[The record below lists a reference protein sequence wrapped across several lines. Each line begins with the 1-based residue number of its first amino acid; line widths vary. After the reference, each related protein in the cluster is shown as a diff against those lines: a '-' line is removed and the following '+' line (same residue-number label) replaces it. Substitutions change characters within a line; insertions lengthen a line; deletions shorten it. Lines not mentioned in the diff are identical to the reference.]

1 MNKATIRTWYL
12 ASVTLCGF
20 AVALISAYRLPLAAL
35 DVKFAVLVAVT
46 LLVARITLRIP
57 RARGR
62 VSVSDIFVFLTLLL
76 YGGEAAVLLATVEA
90 FVSSLYFSRKTL
102 IRSFNASVMGV
113 STFVTASVLSIL
125 FGNVTELRG
134 HYPAKLMVAL
144 SVMTLVQYAMNSGLA
159 AVSLSLK
166 SGEPVWGNWYRN
178 FRWTSITYFASA
190 FGAETV
196 ARLIDELGTF
206 AFIAT
211 TPIIAVIY
219 FTYRTYTHNIEAAAA
234 QAEQARLHVAEL
246 NYLLR
251 EQECISKA
259 LEESEAHFR
268 TAFDYAVI
276 GMALVSPE
284 GRWLRVNQSL
294 SQIVGYGEDELLRT
308 DFQAITH
315 RDDLGRDLAEVYRM
329 VTGEI
334 LTFQLE
340 KRFIHKHGH
349 EMWTSTSASL
359 VRDAEDRPLH
369 FIFQIQDITERK
381 RAEAAIHTLS
391 LVDELTGLYNRR
403 GFMAFSEQHLNS
415 VHRSEK
421 GLAIVYADLDD
432 LKQINDCFGHTEGDR
447 TLIKTAEL
455 FKETFRSSDV
465 IGRLGGDEF
474 TVLAAVD
481 PDGGV
486 EELLARLE
494 RKVADYN
501 QLKITP
507 YKISISIGVAALK
520 PGQYRSMEELLVEAD
535 KAMYQNKRARKTR
548 PSVVEDDDEALNEAV
563 A

>member
-1 MNKATIRTWYL
+1 MNKPTIRTGYL

-20 AVALISAYRLPLAAL
+20 AVALISAYRLPLATL
-35 DVKFAVLVAVT
+35 DLKFAVLAVVT
-46 LLVARITLRIP
+46 MLVARITVRIP
-57 RARGR
+57 RALGR

-90 FVSSLYFSRKTL
+90 FVSSLYFSKRFL
-102 IRSFNASVMGV
+102 IRGFNASVMGV
-113 STFVTASVLSIL
+113 STFVTASVLAGL
-125 FGNVTELRG
+125 FGNVTDLRG
-134 HYPAKLMVAL
+134 QYPAKLMIAL

-159 AVSLSLK
+159 TISLSLK
-166 SGEPVWGNWYRN
+166 SGESVGKNWYRN

-219 FTYRTYTHNIEAAAA
+219 FTYRTYTRNIEASAA

-246 NYLLR
+246 NHLLC
-251 EQECISKA
+251 EQESISKA

-284 GRWLRVNQSL
+284 GRWLRVNPAL
-294 SQIVGYGEDELLRT
+294 CKIVGYSEEELLRT
-308 DFQAITH
+308 DFQSITH
-315 RDDLGRDLAEVYRM
+315 REDLGRDLAESYRM
-329 VTGEI
+329 LAGEI

-340 KRFIHKHGH
+340 KRFIHKHGL

-359 VRDAEDRPLH
+359 VRDAVGAPLH
-369 FIFQIQDITERK
+369 FIFQIQDIAERK

-391 LVDELTGLYNRR
+391 LVDELTALYNRR
-403 GFMAFSEQHLNS
+403 GFTAFSEQHLNS
-415 VHRSEK
+415 VHRSDK
-421 GLAIVYADLDD
+421 GVALVYADLDD
-432 LKQINDCFGHTEGDR
+432 LKQINDSFGHTEGDR
-447 TLIKTAEL
+447 ALIKTAEL

-486 EELLARLE
+486 EELQARLKKKFE
-494 RKVADYN
+494 DFN
-501 QLKITP
+501 QLQLTP
-507 YKISISIGVAALK
+507 YKLSISIGVAALS
-520 PGQYRSMEELLVEAD
+520 PGEYRSLEELLAD
-535 KAMYQNKRARKTR
+535 ADQAMYQNKRARKTR
-548 PSVVEDDDEALNEAV
+548 PSVVEDDDDTLNEAV